1 MPMDDPQEDDA
12 MLSSRF
18 RYDVFLSFRGADTCH
33 GIVDRLHR
41 ELVLSG
47 VRAFRGADEEGLE
60 RGEETA
66 PGLLEAIDDSAA
78 AVAVI
83 SENYAASRRC
93 LEELARAVE
102 RGKLLLPV
110 FYDVS
115 PSHVRRQGGPFE
127 QGFREHEA
135 RYGAEK
141 VRRWRTAMEKAGGI
155 SGWESKSWD
164 EPELIQSL
172 VKRILTKLKNT
183 PLGVAKYPVGLDC
196 RLEELKRIMDVNLNG
211 VLILGFYGM
220 GGVGK
225 TTLAKALHNKL
236 VVHFPRCSFVPK
248 IREASQMEGGLESLQ
263 AKLISDLSS
272 SKESGRQIED
282 ISTGINLI
290 KRLVYEEPVL
300 ILLDDVN
307 DIRQL
312 KALAGSRD
320 WFFEGTR
327 IIVTTRDKEV
337 LPECIVNVFYEV
349 KELIF
354 PEALQLFSFHA
365 FGRDQPNKNLK
376 GMAEQ
381 IVSLT
386 GGLPLAL
393 EVFGS
398 FLYDKR
404 RTEEWQ
410 DALQKVRWIRP
421 GCLQDVL
428 GISFNKLDDQEKCVF
443 LDIACFFIQMKMTRE
458 DAIYILRGCDL
469 NPEMTIKV
477 LTAKSLVK
485 IIEDDI
491 LWMHD
496 QIRDMGREI
505 VQRENY
511 EFPGMRSRLW
521 DRNEILTVLKNKK
534 GTRNIQGITLD
545 MGKRQE
551 ISITDGLRHNFIH
564 SFFRSA
570 FAYFREMCKNCFPL
584 KQENEKAL
592 TLQTDCFKPMVDLRL
607 LQINYV
613 ALDGDFKYIPAKLK
627 WLQWKGCPL
636 KTFPFDSCLEDLGV
650 LDLSE
655 SKITS
660 MWERGHPKKQLAKKL
675 LVMDLCDCYYL
686 TDIPDLSGFDILE
699 KLILVR
705 CKGLLKIP
713 KSVGDLT
720 KLIYLNL
727 SDCSNLLEFPSDV
740 SGLKCLETLVLSGC
754 SKLKELPTDLS
765 GMRSL
770 KELYID
776 NTAIAQL
783 PQSIFRLTKL
793 EKFSLK
799 RCRALEQLPDCIGE
813 LRSLKNIAL
822 DGSLIKELPS
832 SIGSWTE
839 LEKLSLVWCTSL
851 TTLPDT
857 IGNLRSLT
865 HLLLG
870 SSSLIQLPAS
880 VGQLSQLKY
889 LSVDLCKHLSQL
901 PDTIGGLSSLIW
913 LDLRGTAIEEVPSQV
928 GALNMLEKL
937 DMRWCGSLK
946 TLPESIGNMSS
957 LTDLFL
963 DNTMITTLPKSMGM
977 LESLHT
983 LRLSQCTQL
992 RQLPASLGKLKR
1004 LVYLVMPGT
1013 CVTELPQEF
1022 GMLTSLT
1029 SLKMR
1034 KERNRGQ
1041 PLNVEDNPEL
1051 AEPNQSNAL
1060 KHIVLPE
1067 SFANLCS
1074 LKEMDAHAW
1083 GFSGRISNNI
1093 ERLSSLEDLNLGHND
1108 FSSLPSSLRGL
1119 VLLKKL
1125 NLSHC
1130 NKLTSLPPLP
1140 SSLLELNMANCTA
1153 LEHIYDL
1160 TNVEGL
1166 KELNFTNCSNLVDI
1180 PGLQVLK
1187 SLRCLFLGGCKACF
1201 PAVKRRIEKVAL
1213 KHLYNLSVPGCEIPQ
1228 WFSQEVSHFAAPK
1241 NRKIRAI
1248 IFVVVI
1254 SLDSVNRGNI
1264 PLPAIVDIKGRLL
1277 RLEDPIHT
1285 TTLKL
1290 MGVPD
1295 KSEDQLYLIRFPEFK
1310 PMVRMLKE
1318 GDRIDIVLQE
1328 PPYFPGLSL
1337 KKRGIY
1343 LVFEN
1348 DDDYDG
1354 NEECLDESQQS
1365 VSQKLAKFL
1374 SSL

>member
-1 MPMDDPQEDDA
+1 MPMDDPKEDDA

-18 RYDVFLSFRGADTCH
+18 RYDVFLSFRGADTRH

-47 VRAFRGADEEGLE
+47 ARASRGADEEGLE
-60 RGEETA
+60 RGEEAA

-110 FYDVS
+110 FHDVS

-135 RYGAEK
+135 RYWAEK

-196 RLEELKRIMDVNLNG
+196 RLEELERIMDVNLNG

-236 VVHFPRCSFVPK
+236 VVHFPRCSFVPN

-263 AKLISDLSS
+263 AKLINDLSS
-272 SKESGRQIED
+272 SKE
-282 ISTGINLI
+282 
-290 KRLVYEEPVL
+290 
-300 ILLDDVN
+300 
-307 DIRQL
+307 QL

-349 KELIF
+349 RELIF
-354 PEALQLFSFHA
+354 AEALQLFSFHA

-386 GGLPLAL
+386 GGHPLAL

-410 DALQKVRWIRP
+410 DALQKLRWIRP

-443 LDIACFFIQMKMTRE
+443 LDIACFFVQMKMTRE
-458 DAIYILRGCDL
+458 DAIYIWRCCDL
-469 NPEMTIKV
+469 NPEITIK
-477 LTAKSLVK
+477 
-485 IIEDDI
+485 
-491 LWMHD
+491 
-496 QIRDMGREI
+496 I
-505 VQRENY
+505 VQQENY
-511 EFPGMRSRLW
+511 EYPSMCSRLW

-534 GTRNIQGITLD
+534 GKRNIQGITLD

-551 ISITDGLRHNFIH
+551 ISITDGLRHNFMIH
-564 SFFRSA
+564 SFFQSA
-570 FAYFREMCKNCFPL
+570 FAYFREMCKNCFPS
-584 KQENEKAL
+584 KQENEKAV

-607 LQINYV
+607 LEINYV
-613 ALDGDFKYIPAKLK
+613 ALDRGFKYIPAKLK

-636 KTFPFDSCLEDLGV
+636 KTIPFDCCLEDLGV

-660 MWERGHPKKQLAKKL
+660 MWGRGHSKKQLAKKL

-705 CKGLLKIP
+705 CKGLLKIH

-832 SIGSWTE
+832 SLGSWTE

-870 SSSLIQLPAS
+870 SSPLTQLPAS

-983 LRLSQCTQL
+983 LRLSQCAQL

-1013 CVTELPQEF
+1013 CVTELLQEF

-1034 KERNRGQ
+1034 KEPYRGQ
-1041 PLNVEDNPEL
+1041 LLIAEDNPEL
-1051 AEPNQSNAL
+1051 AEPNQSDAL
-1060 KHIVLPE
+1060 SLIILPE
-1067 SFANLCS
+1067 SFTNLCS

-1083 GFSGRISNNI
+1083 GFSGRISDNF

-1130 NKLTSLPPLP
+1130 KKLTSLPPLP

-1153 LEHIYDL
+1153 WEHIYDL

-1187 SLRCLFLGGCKACF
+1187 SLRRLFLGGCKACF

-1228 WFSQEVSHFAAPK
+1228 WFSQEVYHFAAPK
-1241 NRKIRAI
+1241 NCKIRGI

-1254 SLDSVNRGNI
+1254 SLDSVN
-1264 PLPAIVDIKGRLL
+1264 
-1277 RLEDPIHT
+1277 HYQQSW
-1285 TTLKL
+1285 TLK
-1290 MGVPD
+1290 
-1295 KSEDQLYLIRFPEFK
+1295 EDFSG
-1310 PMVRMLKE
+1310 LKIQYIP
-1318 GDRIDIVLQE
+1318 RH
-1328 PPYFPGLSL
+1328 
-1337 KKRGIY
+1337 
-1343 LVFEN
+1343 
-1348 DDDYDG
+1348 
-1354 NEECLDESQQS
+1354 
-1365 VSQKLAKFL
+1365 
-1374 SSL
+1374 